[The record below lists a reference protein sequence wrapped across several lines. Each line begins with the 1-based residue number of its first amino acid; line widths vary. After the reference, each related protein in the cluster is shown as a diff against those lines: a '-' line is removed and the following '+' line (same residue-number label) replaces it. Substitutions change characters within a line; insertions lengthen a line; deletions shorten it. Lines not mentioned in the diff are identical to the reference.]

1 MTSNVLHLLRA
12 ALALWTL
19 QGLAGCGS
27 DDSVAVAPAT
37 ADVPADVALVGA
49 DLALPA
55 SAKAAPVTDAA
66 TGLAD
71 LAELGPPG
79 TSALPD
85 AELMPPT

>member
-1 MTSNVLHLLRA
+1 
-12 ALALWTL
+12 
-19 QGLAGCGS
+19 
-27 DDSVAVAPAT
+27 
-37 ADVPADVALVGA
+37 VALVGA